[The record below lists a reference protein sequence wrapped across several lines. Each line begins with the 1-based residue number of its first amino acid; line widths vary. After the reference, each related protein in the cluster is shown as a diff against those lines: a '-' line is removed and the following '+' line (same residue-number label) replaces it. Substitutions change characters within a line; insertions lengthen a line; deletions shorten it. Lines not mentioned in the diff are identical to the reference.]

1 MVVNDWLSD
10 QMKSGQKKRKIPAMV
25 LPLTQNKC
33 ILNYEV
39 CTLQKQISLFS
50 FIFSKKFLGY
60 FSLCNQRKKP
70 VSNNIYYVFQHI

>member
-10 QMKSGQKKRKIPAMV
+10 QMKSGQKKKKIPAMFF
-25 LPLTQNKC
+25 PLTQNKC

-50 FIFSKKFLGY
+50 FMF
-60 FSLCNQRKKP
+60 
-70 VSNNIYYVFQHI
+70 